1 MLQKFLKLFELGYP
15 SFWKK
20 NNNLIN
26 KIFIIFLLP
35 LSLLYFLISKIYKKI
50 IKEKRVGVPV
60 ICIGNLNVGGSG
72 KTPFVIF
79 LANLLNKK
87 KIKTHVVTR
96 GYLGKYKGPV
106 RVDPKKHSSK
116 DVGDEA
122 LLIAKKN
129 PTWVSKNKFEGAL
142 MATLHGADVIIL
154 DDGLQNYSLYQNLK
168 IIVVDGE
175 FGFGN
180 KLLLPAGPLRET
192 ISSGLKKSDL
202 LIIFNNDKTKI
213 KEKVKKKIPIVGIK
227 SKTKLNYKIKKSKI
241 VAFSGIGRPEKFLE
255 SLKESNLNVKKFF
268 PFPDHYRYSKR
279 EINDLIKYAN
289 ENNSILVSTKKD
301 EQRINWDQRKKIN
314 FLDLEIVIKNKD
326 SLINFFKK
334 KKIV

>member
-122 LLIAKKN
+122 LLIAKKIRL
-129 PTWVSKNKFEGAL
+129 G
-142 MATLHGADVIIL
+142 
-154 DDGLQNYSLYQNLK
+154 YQKINLK
-168 IIVVDGE
+168 
-175 FGFGN
+175 
-180 KLLLPAGPLRET
+180 
-192 ISSGLKKSDL
+192 
-202 LIIFNNDKTKI
+202 
-213 KEKVKKKIPIVGIK
+213 
-227 SKTKLNYKIKKSKI
+227 
-241 VAFSGIGRPEKFLE
+241 GR
-255 SLKESNLNVKKFF
+255 
-268 PFPDHYRYSKR
+268 
-279 EINDLIKYAN
+279 
-289 ENNSILVSTKKD
+289 
-301 EQRINWDQRKKIN
+301 
-314 FLDLEIVIKNKD
+314 
-326 SLINFFKK
+326 
-334 KKIV
+334 